1 MSVIVGEVPEFR
13 IKYKD
18 VFHLKNLYV
27 MIHEYLAE
35 EGFADKDQGSGNQE
49 AHRYAET
56 LYMEKF
62 VQKGIHQGGKEMW
75 VWWRTMKSPE
85 GKYSG
90 YYRYLLDMDFHAV
103 YMKDEEI
110 IHQGKKMKIQSGE
123 IEFFI
128 RAKIE
133 ADYQGKWEKH
143 WLLKHFH
150 KLYYG
155 RLIRYEFEKRE
166 KELWREAYRFQAKIK
181 QFLNLRTFV
190 PVSDPFWAPIYGYE
204 HIEK

>member
-1 MSVIVGEVPEFR
+1 MSVIVAEVPEFR

-35 EGFADKDQGSGNQE
+35 EGFADKDQGTGNQE
-49 AHRYAET
+49 VHRYAET
-56 LYMEKF
+56 LYLEKF
-62 VQKGIHQGGKEMW
+62 IQKGIHQGGKEMW

-90 YYRYLLDMDFHAV
+90 YYRYLLDMDFHVV

-123 IEFFI
+123 IEIFI

-133 ADYQGKWEKH
+133 ADYLGKWENH
-143 WLLKHFH
+143 WMLKHFH

-190 PVSDPFWAPIYGYE
+190 PVSDPFWSPIYGYE
-204 HIEK
+204 NVV